1 MWLVK
6 GVFPSFDLLFL
17 LELIVEYYSTIGTA
31 GQAICSLAL
40 VFLFF
45 LCTRGRVHVRPGTN
59 VAEIS
64 DSGGL
69 FLKQA

>member
-1 MWLVK
+1 M
-6 GVFPSFDLLFL
+6 
-17 LELIVEYYSTIGTA
+17 VEYYSTIGTA
-31 GQAICSLAL
+31 GQAIRSLAL
-40 VFLFF
+40 LFLFF